1 MNPAIISFLV
11 YTALLAAIGI
21 WSYRLVEKV
30 PIAKYERE
38 FYAAGRGLGGVVVA
52 MIIAGGLAS
61 AGTFIAGP
69 GMCYEYGYSWV
80 LLNDFQIFM
89 NLLLLAPI
97 GIIVG
102 IVARRVNA
110 ITYLDMFKARYQS
123 KAIVVILAILVTIFL
138 LPYMGTQFVGAAR
151 VISQMTGLDYL
162 PSLALGSFVVLVY
175 CVLGGM
181 RGTSLAT
188 LLQGCV
194 ITIGCIMLFI
204 GTAVYA
210 GGFQRST
217 ETIAR
222 LDGKFLSPTM
232 NGQFPPMFAVSMA
245 CMTGLFVVGMPHAM
259 LGALTYKNTRAL
271 KRGIWMG
278 AILVFL
284 WTLLLCLAGAM
295 ARSVIP
301 DLSVPDEIAP
311 WLAMNVMPKA
321 FGGIVLAG
329 IVAGIQTTVAAM
341 AIIIASSIARNL
353 LKELKPNVSSQG
365 VKAASRITMA
375 ACLMVAIGLALFQP
389 RLIQWIILF
398 SIGGLV
404 TATFGPILLGMH
416 WKRGNKWG
424 TLASITWGM
433 IIYGLANTVLP
444 QLKVWG
450 THPSFLA
457 VITSL
462 VVYIVVS
469 LATASPSDK
478 VLWTFW
484 GAARESPA
492 GLGGNIKEEQS

>member
-1 MNPAIISFLV
+1 MNPAVISFLV
-11 YTALLAAIGI
+11 YTAVLGAIGI
-21 WSYRLVEKV
+21 WSYRIVEKV
-30 PIAKYERE
+30 PIAKYEQE

-52 MIIAGGLAS
+52 MIIASGLAS

-97 GIIVG
+97 GITVG

-110 ITYLDMFKARYQS
+110 ITYLDMFKARYES
-123 KAIVVILAILVTIFL
+123 KAIVIILAILVTLFL
-138 LPYMGTQFVGAAR
+138 LPYMGTQFVGSAR
-151 VISQMTGLDYL
+151 VIAQMTGLGYF
-162 PSLALGSFVVLVY
+162 PSLALGSVVVLVY

-188 LLQGCV
+188 FLQGII

-204 GTAVYA
+204 GTAIYA
-210 GGFQRST
+210 GGFQKST
-217 ETIAR
+217 EAIAR
-222 LDGKFLSPTM
+222 LDLKFLSPTL

-245 CMTGLFVVGMPHAM
+245 CMTGIFIVGMPHAM
-259 LGALTYKNTRAL
+259 LGALTYKNTKAL
-271 KRGIWMG
+271 KRGIWLG

-284 WTLLLCLAGAM
+284 WTLLLCISGAM
-295 ARSVIP
+295 ARSIIP
-301 DLSVPDEIAP
+301 DLAVPDEIAP

-341 AIIIASSIARNL
+341 AIIIASSIARNV
-353 LKELKPNVSSQG
+353 LKEIKPDVSPKE
-365 VKAASRITMA
+365 VKVASRVTMA
-375 ACLMVAIGLALFQP
+375 ACLIVAMGLALFQP

-424 TLASITWGM
+424 TIASITWGM

-457 VITSL
+457 VITS
-462 VVYIVVS
+462 VIVYVIVS
-469 LATASPSDK
+469 LATKGPSEK

-484 GAARESPA
+484 GQPRKVRQ
-492 GLGGNIKEEQS
+492 GTD

>member
-1 MNPAIISFLV
+1 MNPAVVSFLV
-11 YTALLAAIGI
+11 YTAVLVAIGI
-21 WSYRLVEKV
+21 WSYRIIEKV
-30 PIAKYERE
+30 PIAKYEQE

-80 LLNDFQIFM
+80 LLNNFQIFM
-89 NLLLLAPI
+89 NLLILAPI

-110 ITYLDMFKARYQS
+110 ITYLDIFRARYES
-123 KAIVVILAILVTIFL
+123 KLIVIILAVLVTVFL

-151 VISQMTGLDYL
+151 VIAQMTGWSYF
-162 PSLALGSFVVLVY
+162 PSLALGSSVVLVY

-188 LLQGCV
+188 LLQGCI

-204 GTAVYA
+204 GTVSYA
-210 GGFQRST
+210 GGFKKST
-217 ETIAR
+217 ETIAN
-222 LDGKFLSPTM
+222 LDLKFLSPTM
-232 NGQFPPMFAVSMA
+232 QGEFPPMFALSIA
-245 CMTGLFVVGMPHAM
+245 CMTGIFIVGMPHAM
-259 LGALTYKNTRAL
+259 LGALTYKSTKAL

-284 WTLLLCLAGAM
+284 WTILLCMAGAM
-295 ARSVIP
+295 GRAVIP
-301 DLSVPDEIAP
+301 DLAVSDEISP
-311 WLAMNVMPKA
+311 WLAMNVMPEA

-341 AIIIASSIARNL
+341 AIIITSSVARNL
-353 LKELKPNVSSQG
+353 LKELKPNTTSKEMKV
-365 VKAASRITMA
+365 ASRVTMT
-375 ACLMVAIGLALFQP
+375 ACLIIAIGIAMFQP
-389 RLIQWIILF
+389 PLIQWVILF

-404 TATFGPILLGMH
+404 TATFGPILIGMH

-424 TLASITWGM
+424 TIASILWGM
-433 IIYGLANTVLP
+433 VIYGLSNSVLP
-444 QLKVWG
+444 QLQVWG

-457 VITSL
+457 VITS
-462 VVYIVVS
+462 VIVYVIVS
-469 LATASPSDK
+469 LVTTRPSDK

-484 GAARESPA
+484 GRSKKIHQ
-492 GLGGNIKEEQS
+492 G